1 MHRRPST
8 MWEQPSSCP
17 RLPRRRKMM
26 QLLAGAGLIAFVVS
40 LALHQDQA
48 GSRPLYIDGG
58 HWATDHGAL
67 RLEEAEALRPLAAAC
82 IERGMWLE
90 YTTKTQPSKLK
101 NAQTEENWAGSAGL
115 EVDGIDLADGLGAI
129 WQQKRAN
136 GLLAFDPLPADDGV
150 GGGPAAGGGAAL
162 PSQRTRTVKT
172 KLAGTGSIVRFEMS
186 CQPGRQHKPAPPGQP
201 GSLPSVRALFGERGQ
216 FNFLKV
222 AAAAAASAATL
233 SCVDMDINLTR
244 ALIGVAG
251 RPTAAS
257 FSSVSGSRS
266 TCSVPTRPAAPSPST
281 SSALGRP
288 KPARCQSTR
297 SC

>member
-1 MHRRPST
+1 MAAPIPVPRAHRRYRIHSAFLTRGGGGGRGPRWVETADKAMHRRPST

-101 NAQTEENWAGSAGL
+101 YTGTRRRIGRGRRGWRWMGSTWPMDSRRDLAAKACEWPAGL
-115 EVDGIDLADGLGAI
+115 
-129 WQQKRAN
+129 
-136 GLLAFDPLPADDGV
+136 
-150 GGGPAAGGGAAL
+150 
-162 PSQRTRTVKT
+162 
-172 KLAGTGSIVRFEMS
+172 
-186 CQPGRQHKPAPPGQP
+186 
-201 GSLPSVRALFGERGQ
+201 
-216 FNFLKV
+216 
-222 AAAAAASAATL
+222 
-233 SCVDMDINLTR
+233 
-244 ALIGVAG
+244 
-251 RPTAAS
+251 RPTAC
-257 FSSVSGSRS
+257 R
-266 TCSVPTRPAAPSPST
+266 
-281 SSALGRP
+281 
-288 KPARCQSTR
+288 
-297 SC
+297 

>member
-1 MHRRPST
+1 

-115 EVDGIDLADGLGAI
+115 EVDGIDLADGLQA
-129 WQQKRAN
+129 R
-136 GLLAFDPLPADDGV
+136 F
-150 GGGPAAGGGAAL
+150 
-162 PSQRTRTVKT
+162 
-172 KLAGTGSIVRFEMS
+172 GS
-186 CQPGRQHKPAPPGQP
+186 K
-201 GSLPSVRALFGERGQ
+201 SVRMACWPSTHCLQMMG
-216 FNFLKV
+216 
-222 AAAAAASAATL
+222 S
-233 SCVDMDINLTR
+233 
-244 ALIGVAG
+244 VAG
-251 RPTAAS
+251 RRLAVGPRCPAS
-257 FSSVSGSRS
+257 GPGPSRPS
-266 TCSVPTRPAAPSPST
+266 WLAPAQSFGLRCLANLAGST
-281 SSALGRP
+281 SPLRRASLDRFHPSGRFSAS
-288 KPARCQSTR
+288 ADSST
-297 SC
+297 S